1 MDIIELTSILLFY
14 LILFWFILLVL
25 LNDFSEKLVHVVLSK
40 SSFFKLFFVLAQLKL
55 VLNKHNIPRL
65 SLRLQFE
72 EFKFINV
79 ESLRILRNAGNSC
92 RVKLLIAL
100 TNVLFSYQIARPHF
114 HQLKHLRFE
123 LRIICNVLIVSNSV
137 S

>member
-25 LNDFSEKLVHVVLSK
+25 LNYFNEKLVHVILSK
-40 SSFFKLFFVLAQLKL
+40 SCFFKLLFVLAQLKL
-55 VLNKHNIPRL
+55 VLNQHYIPRL
-65 SLRLQFE
+65 SLRLQFV

-79 ESLRILRNAGNSC
+79 ESLRILRNAGNCC

-100 TNVLFSYQIARPHF
+100 TNVLFSYQIARSHF

-123 LRIICNVLIVSNSV
+123 LGIICDVLIVSNSV